1 MSNPN
6 TLWLASAIW
15 LLAIGGAAVLLGVR
29 SWGSAVTLV
38 LAGTAPILIAGRCWR
53 APEPSLSQRI
63 QRELR

>member
-29 SWGSAVTLV
+29 GWGSSLTLV
-38 LAGTAPILIAGRCWR
+38 LAGTVPILIAARFWR

>member
-15 LLAIGGAAVLLGVR
+15 LIAMGGAAALLGVR
-29 SWGSAVTLV
+29 SWGGSLTFV
-38 LAGTAPILIAGRCWR
+38 LAGTAPILIAARFWR
-53 APEPSLSQRI
+53 VPEPSLSQSI